1 MDILR
6 ELYSV
11 IQDRKEHPVEGS
23 YTNYLFDKGTDKISK
38 KLGEEAVEVVIAA
51 SQRDRKA
58 TIQEIADLEYHLLVL
73 MADRGITLDDVETER
88 VHPVR
93 KCVCVCDEKCD
104 RCRVGCN
111 AHDTPLSNVSFTP
124 YHTWA
129 QAAVPNL

>member
-1 MDILR
+1 MDIMR

-11 IQDRKEHPVEGS
+11 IMDRKEHPVEGS

-73 MADRGITLDDVETER
+73 MADRGITLDDIETELR
-88 VHPVR
+88 SR
-93 KCVCVCDEKCD
+93 
-104 RCRVGCN
+104 RG
-111 AHDTPLSNVSFTP
+111 
-124 YHTWA
+124 
-129 QAAVPNL
+129 

>member
-51 SQRDRKA
+51 SQRDKKA

-73 MADRGITLDDVETER
+73 MADRGISLDDVETELR
-88 VHPVR
+88 SR
-93 KCVCVCDEKCD
+93 
-104 RCRVGCN
+104 R
-111 AHDTPLSNVSFTP
+111 S
-124 YHTWA
+124 
-129 QAAVPNL
+129 

>member
-38 KLGEEAVEVVIAA
+38 KLGEEEVEVVIAA

-73 MADRGITLDDVETER
+73 MADRGITLDDVETELR
-88 VHPVR
+88 SR
-93 KCVCVCDEKCD
+93 
-104 RCRVGCN
+104 R
-111 AHDTPLSNVSFTP
+111 S
-124 YHTWA
+124 
-129 QAAVPNL
+129 

>member
-1 MDILR
+1 MDILK

-11 IQDRKEHPVEGS
+11 ITDRKENPTEGS

-73 MADRGITLDDVETER
+73 MADRGITLDDVEAELR
-88 VHPVR
+88 SR
-93 KCVCVCDEKCD
+93 
-104 RCRVGCN
+104 RG
-111 AHDTPLSNVSFTP
+111 
-124 YHTWA
+124 
-129 QAAVPNL
+129 

>member
-73 MADRGITLDDVETER
+73 MADRGITLDDIEAELR
-88 VHPVR
+88 SR
-93 KCVCVCDEKCD
+93 
-104 RCRVGCN
+104 R
-111 AHDTPLSNVSFTP
+111 S
-124 YHTWA
+124 
-129 QAAVPNL
+129 

>member
-11 IQDRKEHPVEGS
+11 ILDRKEHPVEGS
-23 YTNYLFDKGTDKISK
+23 YTNYLFEKGTDKISK

-73 MADRGITLDDVETER
+73 MADRGIKLDDVETELR
-88 VHPVR
+88 SR
-93 KCVCVCDEKCD
+93 
-104 RCRVGCN
+104 RG
-111 AHDTPLSNVSFTP
+111 
-124 YHTWA
+124 
-129 QAAVPNL
+129 

>member
-73 MADRGITLDDVETER
+73 MADQGITIDDIETELR
-88 VHPVR
+88 SR
-93 KCVCVCDEKCD
+93 
-104 RCRVGCN
+104 RG
-111 AHDTPLSNVSFTP
+111 
-124 YHTWA
+124 
-129 QAAVPNL
+129 

>member
-11 IQDRKEHPVEGS
+11 IIDRKEQPVEGS

-73 MADRGITLDDVETER
+73 MADRGITLDDVETELR
-88 VHPVR
+88 SR
-93 KCVCVCDEKCD
+93 
-104 RCRVGCN
+104 R
-111 AHDTPLSNVSFTP
+111 S
-124 YHTWA
+124 
-129 QAAVPNL
+129 

>member
-1 MDILR
+1 MDIMR

-11 IQDRKEHPVEGS
+11 ILDRKEHPVEGS

-73 MADRGITLDDVETER
+73 MADRGITLDDVETELR
-88 VHPVR
+88 SR
-93 KCVCVCDEKCD
+93 
-104 RCRVGCN
+104 RG
-111 AHDTPLSNVSFTP
+111 
-124 YHTWA
+124 
-129 QAAVPNL
+129 

>member
-11 IQDRKEHPVEGS
+11 ILDRKEHPVEGS

-73 MADRGITLDDVETER
+73 MADRGITLDDVETELR
-88 VHPVR
+88 SR
-93 KCVCVCDEKCD
+93 
-104 RCRVGCN
+104 R
-111 AHDTPLSNVSFTP
+111 
-124 YHTWA
+124 
-129 QAAVPNL
+129 